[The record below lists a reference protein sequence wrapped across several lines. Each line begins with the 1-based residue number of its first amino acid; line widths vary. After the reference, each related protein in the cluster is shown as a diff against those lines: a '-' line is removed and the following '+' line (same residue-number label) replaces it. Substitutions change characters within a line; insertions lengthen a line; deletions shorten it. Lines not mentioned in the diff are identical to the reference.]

1 MVGLGPGLSDMPQAV
16 LHGLQVLSGTVA
28 LGKSHTAL
36 TPTLIV
42 LAPKLAFGVAADVAE
57 GCLDKSALQVP
68 RQNSLKP

>member
-28 LGKSHTAL
+28 LGEIHTAL
-36 TPTLIV
+36 TPAVIV
-42 LAPKLAFGVAADVAE
+42 LALKLALRVAADVAE

>member
-1 MVGLGPGLSDMPQAV
+1 MVGLGPGLSDVPQAV

-28 LGKSHTAL
+28 LGEIHTAFA
-36 TPTLIV
+36 PAVIV

-57 GCLDKSALQVP
+57 SCLDKSALQVA